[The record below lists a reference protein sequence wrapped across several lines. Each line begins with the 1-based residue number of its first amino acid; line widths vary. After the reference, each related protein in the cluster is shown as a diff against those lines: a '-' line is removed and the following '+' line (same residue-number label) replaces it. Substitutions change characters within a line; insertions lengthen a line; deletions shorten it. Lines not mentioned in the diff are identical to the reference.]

1 MVLSLKSFIINKL
14 DKQDQMA
21 VRSKAPQTDHAWF
34 KPNVG
39 FGMVIIAYHHMH
51 NMDYI
56 FCVNNINFNNK
67 PEFINK

>member
-1 MVLSLKSFIINKL
+1 MKSLIINKL
-14 DKQDQMA
+14 FKQDQMA
-21 VRSKAPQTDHAWF
+21 LRSKAPQTEHAWF
-34 KPNVG
+34 KLNVGFVG